1 MAWDAF
7 NMYWSCL
14 YCGTPTYNMDSYC
27 SEECREADN
36 TPEKIASREEEKR
49 KKSKQQKSRC

>member
-27 SEECREADN
+27 SDWCKEAHAKKL
-36 TPEKIASREEEKR
+36 EARKEEKR